1 MLSRGKKEGKECW
14 LTGILNES
22 FFYLFIYENHLFKN
36 KKLFNIIFVAMI
48 FGSLCKSLGNFD
60 RLRQNVRPLVRPANL
75 LKLKEKDS
83 EVVLTFL

>member
-1 MLSRGKKEGKECW
+1 
-14 LTGILNES
+14 
-22 FFYLFIYENHLFKN
+22 
-36 KKLFNIIFVAMI
+36 MI
-48 FGSLCKSLGNFD
+48 FGSLCKALGNFD